1 MPCKAGGTQSQK
13 HFVSN
18 HIALKINL
26 KQNYSWPAQN
36 ETMIYNSISVYIRVW
51 QFNSTSVIRTTF
63 EVEFIIN
70 AHLHCIFEPYEQGQI
85 SSPCNYLHFGFTR
98 DYDVHQLQD
107 GFKEELN
114 NKLEDWKKCRF
125 KWKKLGNWTNCV
137 VFTNILHGVNRDKYS
152 PTRCNLGIYQN
163 LLTCLPNWQLLLP
176 GRTRAPIISE
186 HHNI

>member
-1 MPCKAGGTQSQK
+1 MSCKAGGTQSQK

-36 ETMIYNSISVYIRVW
+36 ETMIYNSISLYIRVW

-98 DYDVHQLQD
+98 NYDVKQLQD
-107 GFKEELN
+107 GFKEELDN
-114 NKLEDWKKCRF
+114 ELEDWKNADLSGRSLEIGLTVLFSQISCT
-125 KWKKLGNWTNCV
+125 GS
-137 VFTNILHGVNRDKYS
+137 I
-152 PTRCNLGIYQN
+152 GINTLQQDAIWASIK
-163 LLTCLPNWQLLLP
+163 TF
-176 GRTRAPIISE
+176 
-186 HHNI
+186 